1 MFKWIGRL
9 FGGDT
14 NARVLSDLDAVVDQI
29 NTLEPEVE
37 QLTMEQLRA
46 RTENFRRRLREGE
59 TLDDLLPEA
68 FATVREVARR
78 MIGQRHHDVQ
88 LIGGMVLHQGKIAEM
103 KTGEGKTLVA
113 TLPMYLNAL
122 EGKGCHLVTVND
134 YLARVGAGWMGP
146 IYHALG
152 ITTAFIAHD
161 QSAIYDPDYLD
172 PRANLEDQRLVHWR
186 PITRREAYE
195 ADITYGTNNEFGF
208 DYLRDNIATR
218 FDATVQRP
226 LNYAIVDEVD
236 NILIDEARTPLI
248 ISGPSRQPSDEY
260 RYFAGLVRGL
270 RGIEEREWS
279 AIKKEFDNTG
289 DNNRR
294 AELQRKM
301 DAADYIIDLKH
312 RGISLTDAGTYKVEQ
327 KVKGQGRI
335 PEDATLYDPEYAE
348 LAHYLDNAV
357 KAEYLFKR
365 DKDYI
370 IQNGEIIIV
379 DEQTGR
385 QMPGRRWSDGLHE
398 AVEAKEGLQIQQE
411 NATLATV
418 TIQNYFRMY
427 KKLSGMTGTALTEAE
442 EFAKIYNLDVV
453 PIPTH
458 RDMIREDRNDQ
469 IFRSEEAKYRA
480 VVREILAAHVRQQPV
495 LVGTAS
501 IENSERLAAYLRASG
516 LRTLALSTV
525 LMGAARDAKKLDEEI
540 RDAFAE
546 SLDHPLPQVAP
557 ATLKNAAQ
565 ALGLPVDPFALE
577 ILQRFAAMLEV
588 DDEERLRAALQN
600 GVPHNVLNAKL
611 HEQEARI
618 VAQAGRPGAVTI
630 ATNMAGRGTD
640 ILLGGNPDSLAAQYL
655 EEQGV
660 RREQVK
666 ALARPLVEGNETAA
680 RQALE
685 KAKLPAVLLDEL
697 KRMRAEA
704 DEALAQ
710 FERNPVLYL
719 LNRYVEGSADT
730 FGERWQFV
738 NDVLAG
744 EYGMA
749 RELIYAT
756 PGLREEQIAEI
767 AAARNDLE
775 AFRADR
781 AEFLANA
788 LFDRIY
794 AARARLIATV
804 LQGDEATARR
814 IVAETPTMDPSLI
827 EGVRNIKRQVEQDA
841 DLIRERGGLHII
853 GTERH
858 EARRIDN
865 QLRGRAGRQG
875 DPGSSRFYIS
885 LEDELMKRFG
895 PSIDRVKG
903 IMSRAGFEDDM
914 PIEFGVISRSIES
927 AQTKVEGYNFDM
939 RKRVVDYDDVMNKQ
953 REVIYARRRAILEEG
968 EQQRRIR
975 LLVERYLGGYGDW
988 ATGQVEELIMGLTSA
1003 NQPEIHAELARVL
1016 PGSEGL
1022 DLQALRAADESVR
1035 AEMLAPPVRQAEE
1048 ARYPLR
1054 LLLQDVSEFLELD
1067 VEAAFEDLAAA
1078 DRPAVERYLDEQWR
1092 ENNEGDLE
1100 QRIKEL
1106 FYDEIDELVER
1117 YGPGYAQWMA
1127 AQIREAVDDA
1137 TTHAT
1142 NFVNVEG
1149 ALRRIRQKLP
1159 QVAQFDP
1166 ASFGAASPDAIVRQL
1181 EALIPQS
1188 QEEGNDLRLFT
1199 GELQEIVPFIPGAAD
1214 AFLHQF
1220 AENLDALLQSMP
1232 EADRQAT
1239 IARLLGPVNAA
1250 LQPIFMGQ
1258 EFSEEQGAAFQ
1269 TTVDQAWMEALHL
1282 AEQAGPE
1289 ELSEGLAR
1297 VIDVTFDRWRGFIGV
1312 EILNR
1317 YGRELML
1324 NAIDREWVDYLTAM
1338 EDLRQGIG
1346 LQGIAQRDPLVTY
1359 KTQAFGM
1366 FEELLNTID
1375 RSTVRSF
1382 FNNLPRFVVQ
1392 VQQQEAVG
1400 QAARMREI
1408 KVGPNEPCPC
1418 GSGKKFKKCH
1428 GAPAKAAAA
1437 APRAVAALNAAP
1449 AASGDGNGGAAQRAA
1464 KPTQQQQQKQGG
1476 AQGAQGGQRR
1486 KSKGREVP
1494 QRRS

>member
-9 FGGDT
+9 LGGDT
-14 NARVLSDLDAVVDQI
+14 NERVLSELDAVVDEI
-29 NTLEPEVE
+29 NERE
-37 QLTMEQLRA
+37 QDWRDLTTEQLRA
-46 RTENFRRRLREGE
+46 KTDSFKRRLREGE

-68 FATVREVARR
+68 FATVREAARR
-78 MIGQRHHDVQ
+78 AIGQRHHDVQ
-88 LIGGMVLHQGKIAEM
+88 LIGGVVLHQGKIAEM

-113 TLPMYLNAL
+113 TLPLYLNSL
-122 EGKGCHLVTVND
+122 EGKGCHLITVND

-146 IYHALG
+146 IYHSLG
-152 ITTAFIAHD
+152 VSVSFIAHD
-161 QSAIYDPDYLD
+161 LSAIYDPDYLD
-172 PRANLEDQRLVHWR
+172 PKANLEDQRLVHWR

-195 ADITYGTNNEFGF
+195 ADVTYGTNNEFGF

-226 LNYAIVDEVD
+226 LNYGIVDEVD

-248 ISGPSRQPSDEY
+248 ISGPSRQPSDDY
-260 RYFAGLVRGL
+260 RYFAGIVRGL

-279 AIKKEFDNTG
+279 ALKKEFDNTG
-289 DNNRR
+289 DGTRR
-294 AELQRKM
+294 AEIQRKM
-301 DAADYIIDLKH
+301 EAADYIVDLKH
-312 RGISLTDAGTYKVEQ
+312 RGISLTDTGTLKIER
-327 KVKGQGRI
+327 KVKDQGRV
-335 PEDATLYDPEYAE
+335 PEEATLYDPEYAE

-370 IQNGEIIIV
+370 VLGGEVIIV

-398 AVEAKEGLQIQQE
+398 AVEAKEGVTVQQE

-427 KKLSGMTGTALTEAE
+427 NKLAGMTGTALTESE
-442 EFAKIYNLDVV
+442 EFAKIYKLDVV

-458 RDMIREDRNDQ
+458 RPMVREDRNDQ

-480 VVREILAAHVRQQPV
+480 VAREILASYIRRQPL

-501 IENSERLAAYLRASG
+501 IENSERLAAYLKPAA

-525 LMGAARDAKKLDEEI
+525 LMVTARDAKKLDQEVRE
-540 RDAFAE
+540 AFAE
-546 SLDHPLPQVAP
+546 SLDVPLPQVSS
-557 ATLKNAAQ
+557 ATLKSAAQ
-565 ALGLPVDPFALE
+565 ALGLPADPHAPE
-577 ILQRFAAMLEV
+577 ILQQFAALLEV
-588 DDEERLRAALQN
+588 SDEERLRAALRD
-600 GVPHNVLNAKL
+600 GVPHFVLNAKL

-666 ALARPLVEGNETAA
+666 ALAKPLVEGNETAA

-685 KAKLPAVLLDEL
+685 KANLPPVLIDEL
-697 KRMRAEA
+697 KRLRAEWDA
-704 DEALAQ
+704 ALQQ
-710 FERNPVLYL
+710 FEHNPVLYL
-719 LNRYVEGSADT
+719 LHRYVEGPADT

-749 RELIYAT
+749 RDLIHAT
-756 PGLREEQIAEI
+756 PGLREEQIAQI
-767 AAARNDLE
+767 AAERSDLE
-775 AFRADR
+775 SYRADR
-781 AEFLANA
+781 VEFLANH

-794 AARARLIATV
+794 AARARLIAAV
-804 LQGDEATARR
+804 LHGDDDIAQR
-814 IVAETPTMDPSLI
+814 IVSETPTLDPSLI
-827 EGVRNIKRQVEQDA
+827 EGVRNIKTQVEQDA
-841 DLIRERGGLHII
+841 DFIRELGGLHII

-858 EARRIDN
+858 DARRIDN
-865 QLRGRAGRQG
+865 QLRGRSGRQG

-927 AQTKVEGYNFDM
+927 AQTKVEGYNFDV

-975 LLVERYLGGYGDW
+975 MLVERYLGGYADW
-988 ATGQVEELIMGLTSA
+988 TAGQIEELVTGLNPSNVT
-1003 NQPEIHAELARVL
+1003 EIKAQLGHVL
-1016 PGSEGL
+1016 PGSEAL
-1022 DLQALRAADESVR
+1022 DLDALRSASETERPTLLAPLVER
-1035 AEMLAPPVRQAEE
+1035 AEAE
-1048 ARYPLR
+1048 RYPLR
-1054 LLLQDVSEFLELD
+1054 LLLEEVGEFVELD
-1067 VEAAFEDLAAA
+1067 VEGALDELGDA
-1078 DRPAVERYLDEQWR
+1078 DRAAVERYLDERWR
-1092 ENNEGDLE
+1092 AGTEGDLE

-1106 FYDEIDELVER
+1106 FYDEFDALVER
-1117 YGPGYAQWMA
+1117 YGGGYDAWMA
-1127 AQIREAVDDA
+1127 SEIATAVDDA

-1142 NFVNVEG
+1142 SVVNVEG
-1149 ALRRIRQKLP
+1149 ALRRIRQRLP
-1159 QVAQFDP
+1159 QVMSLDATQL
-1166 ASFGAASPDAIVRQL
+1166 SGVRPDVLRRQL
-1181 EALIPQS
+1181 EALIPLS
-1188 QEEGNDLRLFT
+1188 REEGNHLRLFAQD
-1199 GELQEIVPFIPGAAD
+1199 LQAIVPFIPGATPD
-1214 AFLHQF
+1214 LFLMQF
-1220 AENLDALLQSMP
+1220 HENLQAMLDHQP
-1232 EADRQAT
+1232 EAEREAT
-1239 IARLLGPVNAA
+1239 IRELLSGVQAA
-1250 LQPIFMGQ
+1250 LQPVLAGQ
-1258 EFSEEQGAAFQ
+1258 GFTNEQAEHFQEE
-1269 TTVDQAWMEALHL
+1269 VDQAWMDALAL
-1282 AEQAGPE
+1282 ASRDGDDA
-1289 ELSEGLAR
+1289 LADGLDR
-1297 VIDVTFDRWRGFIGV
+1297 LLDRTFDRWRGLIGV
-1312 EILNR
+1312 DLLNR

-1324 NAIDREWVDYLTAM
+1324 SSIDREWVDYLTAM

-1359 KTQAFGM
+1359 KTQAFRM
-1366 FEELLNTID
+1366 FEELLLTID
-1375 RSTVRSF
+1375 RSTVRQF
-1382 FNNLPRFVVQ
+1382 FNNLPRFVTQ
-1392 VQQQEAVG
+1392 VQNQQAMG
-1400 QAARMREI
+1400 QAVRTREI

-1428 GAPAKAAAA
+1428 GAAMRPAA
-1437 APRAVAALNAAP
+1437 APTGAVQALATPQDGAGVEAP
-1449 AASGDGNGGAAQRAA
+1449 RQP
-1464 KPTQQQQQKQGG
+1464 KLTQQQVQRQGQQSS
-1476 AQGAQGGQRR
+1476 QRR
-1486 KSKGREVP
+1486 KTKGRDVP
-1494 QRRS
+1494 NRSR

>member
-9 FGGDT
+9 LGGDT
-14 NARVLSDLDAVVDQI
+14 NERVLSELDAVVDDI
-29 NTLEPEVE
+29 NALEADWIE
-37 QLTMEQLRA
+37 LSTEQLRA
-46 RTENFRRRLREGE
+46 KTDSFRRRLREGE

-68 FATVREVARR
+68 FATVREAARR
-78 MIGQRHHDVQ
+78 TIGQRHHDVQ
-88 LIGGMVLHQGKIAEM
+88 LIGGIVLHQGKIAEM

-113 TLPMYLNAL
+113 TLSMYLNAL

-146 IYHALG
+146 IYHMLG
-152 ITTAFIAHD
+152 VSISFIAHD
-161 QSAIYDPDYLD
+161 QSAIYDPEYLD
-172 PRANLEDQRLVHWR
+172 PKANLEDQRLVHWR

-248 ISGPSRQPSDEY
+248 ISGPSRQPSDDY
-260 RYFAGLVRGL
+260 RYFASLVRGL

-279 AIKKEFDNTG
+279 ALKKESDNTG
-289 DNNRR
+289 DSARR
-294 AELQRKM
+294 AEIQRKM
-301 DAADYIIDLKH
+301 EAADYIIDLKH
-312 RGISLTDAGTYKVEQ
+312 RGISLTDTGTLKIER
-327 KVKGQGRI
+327 KVKDQGRV
-335 PEDATLYDPEYAE
+335 PEEATLYDPEFAE

-370 IQNGEIIIV
+370 LQSGEVIIV

-398 AVEAKEGLQIQQE
+398 AVEAKEGVTVQQE

-427 KKLSGMTGTALTEAE
+427 NKLAGMTGTALTESE
-442 EFAKIYNLDVV
+442 EFAKIYKLDVM

-458 RDMIREDRNDQ
+458 RPMIRDDRNDQ
-469 IFRSEEAKYRA
+469 IYRSEEAKYRA
-480 VVREILAAHVRQQPV
+480 VAREILASYIRQQPT

-501 IENSERLAAYLRASG
+501 IENSERLAAYLKGAS
-516 LRTLALSTV
+516 LRTLAVSTV
-525 LMGAARDAKKLDEEI
+525 LMVAARDAKKLDETV

-546 SLDHPLPQVAP
+546 SLDLPLPVVATS
-557 ATLKNAAQ
+557 TLKSAAQ
-565 ALGLPVDPFALE
+565 ALGLPAEPNSPE
-577 ILQRFAAMLEV
+577 IVEQFAALLEV
-588 DDEERLRAALQN
+588 ADVDRLRAALRD
-600 GVPHNVLNAKL
+600 GVPHFVLNAKL

-660 RREQVK
+660 RREQVR
-666 ALARPLVEGNETAA
+666 ALSRPLIEGNEAAA

-685 KAKLPAVLLDEL
+685 KANLPPVLIDEL
-697 KRMRAEA
+697 KRARAEGDA
-704 DEALAQ
+704 ALQQ
-710 FERNPVLYL
+710 FEHNPALYL
-719 LNRYVEGSADT
+719 LHRYVEGPADT

-749 RELIYAT
+749 RDLIHAT
-756 PGLREEQIAEI
+756 PGLREEQIAQITAE
-767 AAARNDLE
+767 RSDLE
-775 AFRADR
+775 SYRADR
-781 AEFLANA
+781 AEFLANH

-794 AARARLIATV
+794 AARARLIASV
-804 LQGDEATARR
+804 LHGDDETASRV
-814 IVAETPTMDPSLI
+814 VAETPTMDADLI
-827 EGVRNIKRQVEQDA
+827 EGVRNIKKQGERDAEFVREQ
-841 DLIRERGGLHII
+841 GGLHII

-885 LEDELMKRFG
+885 LEDDLMKRFG

-903 IMSRAGFEDDM
+903 IMARAGFEDDM

-939 RKRVVDYDDVMNKQ
+939 RKRVVEYDDVMNKQ

-975 LLVERYLGGYGDW
+975 MLVERYLGGYADW
-988 ATGQVEELIMGLTSA
+988 AMGQVEELVMGLNPSNAT
-1003 NQPEIHAELARVL
+1003 EIRAELEHVL

-1022 DLQALRAADESVR
+1022 DLEALRTSTEAERATLLAPVIAR
-1035 AEMLAPPVRQAEE
+1035 AEEE
-1048 ARYPLR
+1048 RYPLR
-1054 LLLQDVSEFLELD
+1054 ILLEDVGEFVDLD
-1067 VEAAFEDLAAA
+1067 LDAAFAELSAA
-1078 DRPAVERYLDEQWR
+1078 DRSAVERYLDEHWR
-1092 ENNEGDLE
+1092 AGTEGDLE
-1100 QRIKEL
+1100 ERIKQL
-1106 FYDEIDELVER
+1106 FYDEFDALVER
-1117 YGPGYAQWMA
+1117 YGDGYDAWMTAEIA
-1127 AQIREAVDDA
+1127 AAIDDA

-1142 NFVNVEG
+1142 GVVNIEG
-1149 ALRRIRQKLP
+1149 ALRRLGQKLP
-1159 QVAQFDP
+1159 QIRTLEATELGGISSDTLR
-1166 ASFGAASPDAIVRQL
+1166 RQL
-1181 EALIPQS
+1181 DALIPRSRQ
-1188 QEEGNDLRLFT
+1188 EGNHLRLFAQ
-1199 GELQEIVPFIPGAAD
+1199 ELQAIVPFIPGATPD
-1214 AFLHQF
+1214 LFLAQF
-1220 AENLDALLQSMP
+1220 GENLDALLGNRP
-1232 EADRQAT
+1232 ESERESAVAD
-1239 IARLLGPVNAA
+1239 LLADVRVA
-1250 LQPIFMGQ
+1250 LQPVVAGQ
-1258 EFSEEQGAAFQ
+1258 GF
-1269 TTVDQAWMEALHL
+1269 TNDQADRFQDEVDHAWIDALHL
-1282 AEQAGPE
+1282 AMGDGEDA
-1289 ELSEGLAR
+1289 LVEGLEGVLDR
-1297 VIDVTFDRWRGFIGV
+1297 TLDRWRGFIGV
-1312 EILNR
+1312 DLLNR

-1324 NAIDREWVDYLTAM
+1324 SSIDREWVDYLTAM

-1359 KTQAFGM
+1359 KTQAFRM
-1366 FEELLNTID
+1366 FEELLETID
-1375 RSTVRSF
+1375 RTTVRQF
-1382 FNNLPRFVVQ
+1382 FNNLPRFVAL
-1392 VQQQEAVG
+1392 VQQQQAVG
-1400 QAARMREI
+1400 QTARVREI

-1428 GAPAKAAAA
+1428 GAATRPVA
-1437 APRAVAALNAAP
+1437 APSGAVAALATAQP
-1449 AASGDGNGGAAQRAA
+1449 ADGGTGGSTVREP
-1464 KPTQQQQQKQGG
+1464 KLTQQQVQKQNQQP
-1476 AQGAQGGQRR
+1476 AQRR
-1486 KSKGREVP
+1486 KTKGRDVP
-1494 QRRS
+1494 SRSR